1 MTEIRRGVQPEIKT
15 IDHASPSVMAGNAP
29 QIHRLCELAGM
40 LEKHLNAAAQ
50 TSFQKAAGEL
60 NLAVREQS
68 RSSYQRLLLNQK
80 RVLKN
85 A

>member
-1 MTEIRRGVQPEIKT
+1 MTEIKRGVQPGIKT
-15 IDHASPSVMAGNAP
+15 IDQASPSVIADNAP
-29 QIHRLCELAGM
+29 QIHRLCELAGTV
-40 LEKHLNAAAQ
+40 EKHLNAAAQ

-68 RSSYQRLLLNQK
+68 RSSYQRFLLNQN